1 MAQVTTGDFVRRK
14 AQRMDVSAGVSH
26 LSWPPRRQRGSL
38 RLPPPVSVSR
48 LFLTDIVES
57 VEDVAAVLE
66 GVFLGTLQPL
76 GIDHARESLPVP
88 LSVQS
93 CRDSHVTP
101 IETVVF
107 LPAVDKRTSACTAIV
122 QQTPERTFM
131 GLLKA

>member
-1 MAQVTTGDFVRRK
+1 MAQVAASDFVRRK

-38 RLPPPVSVSR
+38 RVPPPVSVSR
-48 LFLTDIVES
+48 PFLTDI

-107 LPAVDKRTSACTAIV
+107 VPAVDKRTITCTAIV

>member
-1 MAQVTTGDFVRRK
+1 MAQVTGGDFVRRK
-14 AQRMDVSAGVSH
+14 ARRMD
-26 LSWPPRRQRGSL
+26 
-38 RLPPPVSVSR
+38 VSVSR

-107 LPAVDKRTSACTAIV
+107 VPAVDKRTITCTAIV

-131 GLLKA
+131 GLRLDRIRRNLSA